1 MYYIADYIAI
11 STKTSDSIA
20 THVSIESTIPSESTT
35 TIPTQTSDFTASD
48 MMMKTTG
55 TGISPKTANDD
66 STTSPQST
74 RTNLPTKISDS
85 VATGSTTT
93 SDSTTYFESSNAG
106 ISGKNTDFTATHV
119 LTHTAEFAITKP
131 SGSSTDTSLL
141 SLVCKPKHW
150 MSLVCPRSIP
160 TMVYLVTLVCIPLLN
175 L

>member
-66 STTSPQST
+66 STTSPKST

-85 VATGSTTT
+85 VAKP
-93 SDSTTYFESSNAG
+93 NANANQNIG
-106 ISGKNTDFTATHV
+106 
-119 LTHTAEFAITKP
+119 
-131 SGSSTDTSLL
+131 
-141 SLVCKPKHW
+141 CHW
-150 MSLVCPRSIP
+150 CVHGA
-160 TMVYLVTLVCIPLLN
+160 YQQWCI
-175 L
+175 